1 MGYKIENSVRILNMT
16 IIKGKKTLVI
26 KQGGNL
32 IC

>member
-1 MGYKIENSVRILNMT
+1 MDYKIENSVRILNMT
-16 IIKGKKTLVI
+16 IIKDKKTLVI